1 MGKKVVLFIL
11 TACTVLIL
19 GIISYVFQFTTTTT
33 SNIVKEIDRNGKFG
47 DRQEEISLMDG
58 DPVSVLVMGMDT
70 RAGKQGGQTD
80 TLVLLTI
87 NPDSKSVKM
96 VSIPRDTYTK
106 IEGGIDK
113 INSAYGIG
121 NVEMT
126 MNSVENLLNV
136 PVDYYIEIDM
146 KGFTGIVD
154 SLGGVEVNNDFEFR
168 TDHSDFTDENV
179 HFPKGKLTLDGK
191 EALLYARM
199 RKLDPRGDFGR
210 QKRQRQVIESILH
223 KGSNLSSVTKFGEI
237 AQVVGKNVNT
247 NFNLFE
253 LWMLQ
258 SNYKEAQE
266 NITSYEIA
274 GEDKTIKGTYYYMP
288 DKKELDRI
296 STAMKNHLEMNDQ
309 DPYAGEEKKQDSES
323 RESKEGTS
331 EEAEEMD
338 GEESRNDQEE
348 SNEDKEKE
356 ETDSIKGEN
365 SKGAEERNTEGS
377 QEKHDPPNEQKET
390 ETFDSEEKPVENS
403 GDPNVAQVIT
413 KNWSPVPTSQENYS
427 GVSFEKGSLDWEEMT
442 AAISKGAGLQKNDM
456 IVWWVSGEGLKKVIG
471 TVTDK
476 AQTNNYRVYVSWVDG
491 AGYKPTK
498 VEVLHENDQ
507 KR

>member
-1 MGKKVVLFIL
+1 M
-11 TACTVLIL
+11 LIL